1 MLSEHVHIQHV
12 CCSTSTSIPP
22 SFPFFL
28 AQFLKSLV
36 ILPEVVSSGFWGLFV
51 VTVFVFS
58 VSVLIVSLMV
68 SQQSGPIFTDKIVL
82 I

>member
-12 CCSTSTSIPP
+12 CCSASMSIPP

-36 ILPEVVSSGFWGLFV
+36 ILPELVSSGFWGFLLLLFLIF
-51 VTVFVFS
+51 VFVTFLFCS
-58 VSVLIVSLMV
+58 
-68 SQQSGPIFTDKIVL
+68 DC
-82 I
+82 